1 MSEVYADPDGIL
13 PVDKPAG
20 MPSHVIVTTLRR
32 KFGFA
37 KVGHGGTLDP
47 DATGLLLILLG
58 KGTKISDR
66 VMGGDKTYRGTIRF
80 GVATTT
86 QDRLGE
92 VLAERPTADLTREAV
107 EAAIAKDFLGDL
119 FQKPP
124 MYSAVKIAGQPLYK
138 LAVRGE
144 ECAREERFIHIYAF
158 DVTDFRPAVEKAEAD
173 FTVRCSKGTYVR
185 TLAHDLGQTLG
196 CGAHLCALRRV
207 AAGPVDIARATPFA
221 DLLEMSRPAIERR
234 VIPCSAYLAGNL
246 R

>member
-1 MSEVYADPDGIL
+1 MSDVFPDPDGIL

-86 QDRLGE
+86 QDRLGD
-92 VLAERPTADLTREAV
+92 VLEERPTEGLTQASV
-107 EAAIAKDFLGDL
+107 EDAIARDFLGDL

-124 MYSAVKIAGQPLYK
+124 MYSAVKVAGQPLYR

-144 ECAREERFIHIYAF
+144 ECEREERFIHVYAF
-158 DVTDFRPAVEKAEAD
+158 KLTAFRPAPQKAEAD
-173 FTVRCSKGTYVR
+173 FEVRCSKGTYVR
-185 TLAHDLGQTLG
+185 TLAHDLGQALG

-207 AAGPVDIARATPFA
+207 AAGPVGIDRATPFA
-221 DLLEMSRPAIERR
+221 DLLDMTRPEIVAR
-234 VIPCSAYLAGNL
+234 VIPCPAYLAGTL
-246 R
+246 

>member
-1 MSEVYADPDGIL
+1 MSDVFVDPDGIL

-32 KFGFA
+32 KFGFV

-58 KGTKISDR
+58 KGTKISDK
-66 VMGGDKTYRGTIRF
+66 VMGGDKTYTGTIRF
-80 GVATTT
+80 GAATTT

-92 VLAERPTADLTREAV
+92 VTEEHSTEQLT
-107 EAAIAKDFLGDL
+107 EAAVVAAIQRDFVGDL

-144 ECAREERFIHIYAF
+144 ECEREERFIHIYKFAITAF
-158 DVTDFRPAVEKAEAD
+158 RADANRAEAD
-173 FTVRCSKGTYVR
+173 FEVRCTKGTYIR
-185 TLAHDLGQTLG
+185 TLAHDLGQVLG
-196 CGAHLCALRRV
+196 VGAHLCALRRTASGKV
-207 AAGPVDIARATPFA
+207 TLQHATPFA
-221 DLLEMSRPAIERR
+221 ELLEMPRVAIENR
-234 VIPCSAYLAGNL
+234 VIPCMNYLEGAF
-246 R
+246 

>member
-1 MSEVYADPDGIL
+1 MSDVYPDPDGIL

-66 VMGGDKTYRGTIRF
+66 VMGGDKTYVGTIRF
-80 GVATTT
+80 GAATTT
-86 QDRLGE
+86 QDRLGDITE
-92 VLAERPTADLTREAV
+92 EHPTAMLT
-107 EAAIAKDFLGDL
+107 EAAIRDAIRRDFVGDL

-144 ECAREERFIHIYAF
+144 ECEREERFVHVFAF
-158 DVTDFRPAVEKAEAD
+158 RITAFRPAAERAEAD
-173 FTVRCSKGTYVR
+173 FEVRCSKGTYVR
-185 TLAHDLGQTLG
+185 TLAHDLGWTLG
-196 CGAHLCALRRV
+196 VGAHLCALRRTASGKV
-207 AAGPVDIARATPFA
+207 GIDRATPFA
-221 DLLEMSRPAIERR
+221 DLLEMPRAEVERR
-234 VIPCSAYLAGNL
+234 VIPCPAYLAGTL
-246 R
+246 

>member
-1 MSEVYADPDGIL
+1 MTETYLDPDGIL

-66 VMGGDKTYRGTIRF
+66 VMGGDKTYTGTIRF
-80 GVATTT
+80 GAATTT

-92 VLAERPTADLTREAV
+92 VTETHPTDALT
-107 EAAIAKDFLGDL
+107 EAAIVEAIRRDFVGDI

-144 ECAREERFIHIYAF
+144 ECEREERFIHIYAF
-158 DVTDFRPAVEKAEAD
+158 RITAFRPGAERAEAD
-173 FTVRCSKGTYVR
+173 FEVRCTKGTYVR
-185 TLAHDLGQTLG
+185 TLAHDLGQALG
-196 CGAHLCALRRV
+196 VGAHLCALRRTASSKV
-207 AAGPVDIARATPFA
+207 TLAHATPFA
-221 DLLEMSRPAIERR
+221 ELLEMPRAAVEAR
-234 VIPCSAYLAGNL
+234 VIPSANYLDGSF
-246 R
+246 

>member
-1 MSEVYADPDGIL
+1 MSDFPDPDGIL

-20 MPSHVIVTTLRR
+20 MPSHVIVTTLRH

-66 VMGGDKTYRGTIRF
+66 VMGQNKTYRGTIRF
-80 GVATTT
+80 GAATTT
-86 QDRLGE
+86 QDRLGDITE
-92 VLAERPTADLTREAV
+92 SHPTSALTREAI
-107 EAAIAKDFLGDL
+107 ESAIAKDFVGDL

-138 LAVRGE
+138 LAARGE
-144 ECAREERFIHIYAF
+144 ECEREERFIHIFSFRITA
-158 DVTDFRPAVEKAEAD
+158 FRPADERAEAD
-173 FTVRCSKGTYVR
+173 FEVTCSKGTYVR

-196 CGAHLCALRRV
+196 VGAHLCALRRT
-207 AAGPVDIARATPFA
+207 ASGQITLAQATPFA
-221 DLLEMSRPAIERR
+221 DLLEMPRAQVEAR
-234 VIPCSAYLAGNL
+234 VLPCPQYLTGI

>member
-1 MSEVYADPDGIL
+1 MSDVYPDPDGIL

-66 VMGGDKTYRGTIRF
+66 VMGGDKTYVGTIRF
-80 GVATTT
+80 GAATTT
-86 QDRLGE
+86 QDRLGDITE
-92 VLAERPTADLTREAV
+92 EHSTTMLT
-107 EAAIAKDFLGDL
+107 EAAIREAIRRDFVGDL

-144 ECAREERFIHIYAF
+144 ECEREERFVHVFAF
-158 DVTDFRPAVEKAEAD
+158 RITAFRPAAERAEAD
-173 FTVRCSKGTYVR
+173 FEVRCSKGTYVR

-196 CGAHLCALRRV
+196 VGAHLCALRRTASGKV
-207 AAGPVDIARATPFA
+207 GIDRATPFA
-221 DLLEMSRPAIERR
+221 DLLEMPRAEVERR
-234 VIPCSAYLAGNL
+234 VIPCSTYLAGTL
-246 R
+246 